1 MDSIWVKIAGAAV
14 AVVLVIVVLGRF
26 TGNKPESGPPE
37 KEKTFYDMAD
47 RDKQFEKA
55 PKPAEPAPEPAQQQP
70 PAETQAQPETAAEQP
85 AQQPAEP
92 AQQPQPTAQA
102 PGVILPSAITK
113 PTTLYFVPLDEAEEV
128 AAEQLLPW
136 ATATRSIGRLPLMQ
150 YGNMVKTCRDILQ
163 RWPDSKYAFRAKQ
176 LLEDI
181 YEVHGAQYKIT
192 PQEMDIT
199 PFLKAKRGAE
209 PYTVEPVQ
217 K

>member
-14 AVVLVIVVLGRF
+14 VVVLVIVVLGRF

-70 PAETQAQPETAAEQP
+70 PAEAQPQTPAEQP
-85 AQQPAEP
+85 AQQPTEP
-92 AQQPQPTAQA
+92 AQQPQPAAQA

-113 PTTLYFVPLDEAEEV
+113 PTTLYFIPLDEAEDV
-128 AAEQLLPW
+128 AAQQLLPW
-136 ATATRSIGRLPLMQ
+136 ATANRSIGRLPLMQ
-150 YGNMVKTCRDILQ
+150 YGPMVKACRDIMQ
-163 RWPDSKYAFRAKQ
+163 RWPDSWYAFRAKQ
-176 LLEDI
+176 MLEDI
-181 YEVHGAQYKIT
+181 YELHGAQYKIT

-199 PFLKAKRGAE
+199 RFLKTRRGAE
-209 PYTVEPVQ
+209 PRTVEPVQ